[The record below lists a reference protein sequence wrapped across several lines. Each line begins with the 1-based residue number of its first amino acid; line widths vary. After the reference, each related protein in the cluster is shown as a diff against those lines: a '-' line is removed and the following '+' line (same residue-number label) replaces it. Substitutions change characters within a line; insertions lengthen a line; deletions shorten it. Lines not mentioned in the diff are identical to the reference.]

1 MNSLSESNK
10 EWGLSVTQIDLRDMT
25 VGEPRTVTVQV
36 TNHASKPI
44 SYRVVPLQDN
54 KLEISASPDNDTV
67 EPRSQ
72 TSFTLEAVI
81 FCRTTVDVD
90 VIVIANRLQPKKAA
104 QPHHTHVSCSDCTT
118 VNKQTQH
125 KRIALSAQ
133 CVRGNHLDCDLIEAQ
148 TQMSSNAFSATWKG
162 EYCGQAV
169 AIKVV
174 CFPLDVFL
182 SVSLSSEFTSLT
194 TGSVC

>member
-36 TNHASKPI
+36 ANNTSKPI

-90 VIVIANRLQPKKAA
+90 VIVIANRLQHKKKAA
-104 QPHHTHVSCSDCTT
+104 HPISHTCFMFGLHHSEQANT
-118 VNKQTQH
+118 
-125 KRIALSAQ
+125 AQ
-133 CVRGNHLDCDLIEAQ
+133 KNR
-148 TQMSSNAFSATWKG
+148 
-162 EYCGQAV
+162 
-169 AIKVV
+169 
-174 CFPLDVFL
+174 
-182 SVSLSSEFTSLT
+182 SEC
-194 TGSVC
+194 SVCAWKPS